1 METIK
6 QVLAI
11 YAWAAIGALIV
22 FLWRIASFY
31 AKTSGQRVGHYLL
44 ILPMLLLAAGAIW
57 YLTSGAEFIG
67 QPIGDLLLFGGGVSL
82 YLFGVRLQD
91 LMTGGRR

>member
-6 QVLAI
+6 QVLTI
-11 YAWAAIGALIV
+11 YAWAVIGVLIV

-31 AKTSGQRVGHYLL
+31 AKTSGQRVGQYSL

-57 YLTSGAEFIG
+57 YLRSSGEFIG

-82 YLFGVRLQD
+82 CLFGVRLKD